1 MIEKIP
7 DTNIE
12 VNYSE
17 YERKILH
24 SEKEI
29 ELVRTAIV
37 DNQKMIEKIDSDLE
51 RISAVYEDNDPIVD
65 IYRKQRR
72 AFVDLIATEESTI
85 EILKGNIES
94 YRALILKTNEILKL
108 TKGSIN

>member
-7 DTNIE
+7 DTSIE
-12 VNYSE
+12 ANYSE

-29 ELVRTAIV
+29 ERARAAIV

-51 RISAVYEDNDPIVD
+51 RISVIYEDNDPIVD
-65 IYRKQRR
+65 SYRKQRR
-72 AFVDLIATEESTI
+72 AFVDLIAIEESTI

-94 YRALILKTNEILKL
+94 YRALILITNEILER
-108 TKGSIN
+108 TNGSIN